1 MRRISAA
8 LRGTVAVAGLIL
20 ASLSSAAVLSWT
32 GAELLTE
39 PRANFP
45 TQAPTLNGTSLL
57 FGPSQMGFAKLITV
71 DLTGLLTPNPQGQ
84 INFQTTIGLTRLPC
98 IGASCAGGSQDWDAQ
113 LYLGDGINLFGG
125 DLGDNAPGAYSEETT
140 DAGDVI
146 ATPTGNLVFGTS
158 QFPAIGES
166 TELTLAFTLRP
177 GNSNVTISA
186 FGQSA
191 DFGPSFALDLTRPL
205 ALAFVRDND
214 NGEQYQVNFIQ
225 INYPNRAPEPGSA
238 ALLCGAAFALLVAGR
253 ARRTSRPFGREVVA
267 GDA

>member
-1 MRRISAA
+1 
-8 LRGTVAVAGLIL
+8 
-20 ASLSSAAVLSWT
+20 
-32 GAELLTE
+32 
-39 PRANFP
+39 
-45 TQAPTLNGTSLL
+45 
-57 FGPSQMGFAKLITV
+57 
-71 DLTGLLTPNPQGQ
+71 
-84 INFQTTIGLTRLPC
+84 
-98 IGASCAGGSQDWDAQ
+98 